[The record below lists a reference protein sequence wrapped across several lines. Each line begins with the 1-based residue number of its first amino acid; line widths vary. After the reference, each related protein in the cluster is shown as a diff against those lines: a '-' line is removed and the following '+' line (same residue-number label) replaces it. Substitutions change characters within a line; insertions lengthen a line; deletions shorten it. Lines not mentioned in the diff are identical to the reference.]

1 MSYSLVHEDWDHVVT
16 NSLLLLGL
24 GYGLEV
30 AHGSGW
36 VALLYILG
44 VRTLKL
50 DGVAQYVVFA
60 HWMLCCPVGYVE
72 RRGPYLP

>member
-44 VRTLKL
+44 VRTLKT
-50 DGVAQYVVFA
+50 D
-60 HWMLCCPVGYVE
+60 PV
-72 RRGPYLP
+72 

>member
-1 MSYSLVHEDWDHVVT
+1 MSYSLVHNDWQHVVT

-44 VRTLKL
+44 VKTLHIFNRP
-50 DGVAQYVVFA
+50 GVAGAVLQTT
-60 HWMLCCPVGYVE
+60 LS
-72 RRGPYLP
+72 LID